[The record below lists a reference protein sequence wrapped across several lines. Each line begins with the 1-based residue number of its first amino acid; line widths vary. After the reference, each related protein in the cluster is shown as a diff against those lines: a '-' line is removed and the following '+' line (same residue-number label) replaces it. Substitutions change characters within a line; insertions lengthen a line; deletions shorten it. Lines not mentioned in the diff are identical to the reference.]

1 MACDLRFRRDL
12 LLVSAFLPF
21 PAVVKDLFRD
31 LVCALRVLLTYPI
44 KNVSINFVYCIEIV
58 YRVCFF
64 IVQSF
69 AYILSILL
77 GFVDG
82 L

>member
-1 MACDLRFRRDL
+1 MACDLCFRLGL

-21 PAVVKDLFRD
+21 SAVVKDLFRD
-31 LVCALRVLLTYPI
+31 LVCALRPLTYPI

>member
-1 MACDLRFRRDL
+1 M
-12 LLVSAFLPF
+12 LVPAFLF
-21 PAVVKDLFRD
+21 FSAVVKDLFRD
-31 LVCALRVLLTYPI
+31 LVCALRVLLTCPI
-44 KNVSINFVYCIEIV
+44 KNISIKLVYCIEVV